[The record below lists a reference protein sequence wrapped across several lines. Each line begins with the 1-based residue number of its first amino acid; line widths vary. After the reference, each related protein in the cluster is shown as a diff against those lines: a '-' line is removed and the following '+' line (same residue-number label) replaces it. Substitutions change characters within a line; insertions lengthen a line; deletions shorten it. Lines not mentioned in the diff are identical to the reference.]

1 MHSVLQFDEIA
12 GNRIHLYN
20 IAIETFLGNPGETG
34 HHLNTGSQ
42 IILARLVLMRHNRRS
57 GRDMGHPVSNHL
69 CDYASY

>member
-42 IILARLVLMRHNRRS
+42 IILARL
-57 GRDMGHPVSNHL
+57 
-69 CDYASY
+69 A